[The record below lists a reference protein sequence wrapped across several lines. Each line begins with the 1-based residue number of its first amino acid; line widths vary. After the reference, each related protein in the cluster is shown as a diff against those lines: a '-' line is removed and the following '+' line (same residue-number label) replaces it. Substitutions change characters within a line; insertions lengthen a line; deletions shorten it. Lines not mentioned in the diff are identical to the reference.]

1 MSVHFSSKKQDW
13 TTPKELI
20 EEYGPFDLD
29 ACADAENAVCPRYL
43 SKETD
48 CLRVPWSQVGINKVW
63 MNPPYGRGIGKFVKR
78 AYEQS
83 KERIVVVCLLPARTD
98 TKWFHEYCTKGKIKF
113 LKGRLKFSGHK
124 NPAPFPSMIVIFGK
138 NV

>member
-1 MSVHFSSKKQDW
+1 MSIHFSSKKQDW

-20 EEYGPFDLD
+20 EKYGPFDLD
-29 ACADAENAVCPRYL
+29 ACADAENAVCSSYI
-43 SKETD
+43 SKEVD
-48 CLRVPWSQVGINKVW
+48 CLRVPWNRVGINRVW

-83 KERIVVVCLLPARTD
+83 REYIIVVCLLPARTD
-98 TKWFHEYCTKGKIKF
+98 TKWFHEYCTKGKIIF

-124 NPAPFPSMIVIFGK
+124 NSAPFPSMIVIFEK
-138 NV
+138 RI